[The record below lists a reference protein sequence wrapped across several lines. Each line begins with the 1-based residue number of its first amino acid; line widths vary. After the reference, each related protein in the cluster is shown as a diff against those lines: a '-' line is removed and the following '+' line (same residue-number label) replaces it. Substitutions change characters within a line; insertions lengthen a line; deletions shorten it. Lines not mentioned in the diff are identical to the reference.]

1 MASQNT
7 TRNMYGRK
15 QIFTSEAVID
25 RSNVIDVLNEAL
37 KVHSQNREDEQYLE
51 EYVRGKQPILD
62 RVKTYRD

>member
-25 RSNVIDVLNEAL
+25 RSNVLNVLNEAL
-37 KVHSQNREDEQYLE
+37 KIHAQNREDEEYLE
-51 EYVRGKQPILD
+51 DYVRG
-62 RVKTYRD
+62 